1 MSELDRGDQ
10 PIPHTQRRLSGCV
23 ANLKALQ
30 LHRTSLEIRHL
41 VVQELKNLEL
51 DDSHLMKKNKDKQS
65 DTRTKFSPNTSF
77 NKLHKSAT
85 LTLCLGPK
93 PKTSTTVSRLE
104 VLLGALWGKGRSPNA
119 SSLLWLDANTSKP
132 PWIED
137 GGRGKRR
144 ALHGLEMN

>member
-104 VLLGALWGKGRSPNA
+104 VLLGALWGKGKVPKRIKPA
-119 SSLLWLDANTSKP
+119 LARHNTSKP
-132 PWIED
+132 P
-137 GGRGKRR
+137 
-144 ALHGLEMN
+144 GLL

>member
-30 LHRTSLEIRHL
+30 LHRCSLDLRHL

-51 DDSHLMKKNKDKQS
+51 DDSHLMKNNKDKQS

-104 VLLGALWGKGRSPNA
+104 VLLGALWGKGKVPKRIKPA
-119 SSLLWLDANTSKP
+119 LARHNTSKP
-132 PWIED
+132 P
-137 GGRGKRR
+137 
-144 ALHGLEMN
+144 GLL